1 MEADTA
7 NDCLDGGMDGGG
19 PAEPSDCGCP
29 LEAIYHHRTDP
40 YELAHFPPIERSDQH
55 TVLYELPYQPDADK
69 PPTPYAGPRP
79 PLPCGV
85 TLRLPMMAR
94 CMMRNAD
101 GSHAVESRWTV
112 VCRALAKPIGSS
124 RELADAI
131 VQYNP
136 EYRAGGQFGA
146 LHRLFEE
153 QCDEAER
160 AAFFGE
166 TLPRIVRL
174 ALRLVELF
182 RTPVPLLLQWHNH
195 AVSMTQEQA
204 ACLLANAFLCTFPAP
219 RSGMEK
225 SFPGTNFAPLFA
237 GTSQSVVEKIKC
249 LCHYFRRVCCPGG
262 MPTGVLTYER
272 RCLGKPAVPDWTA
285 VDATFSA
292 ERAPLHVAADGTI
305 EDQGTG
311 LLQMVFANRFLGGG
325 VIGHGCVQEEIRCVI
340 NPELLVGRLLF
351 ESLRE
356 TEAYFVLGTE
366 QYCAYANYASAF
378 AFDADHRD
386 GTPRDASGRR
396 RCYIVGLDA
405 LRVQPSVN
413 QYEERAVRR
422 ELAKAYVGFSYVPEG
437 QRPLP
442 GIATGNWGCG
452 AFGGHAPLK
461 ALLQLMVACVV
472 GRPLLYFTCNEDGL
486 QERLVRMYRF
496 LTVRK
501 VSVPRL
507 FRLLV
512 RYGAR
517 PRSGPAAGA
526 NEPDDLYDYLY
537 QRLEPSGAADS
548 GPGAPPT
555 NPL

>member
-1 MEADTA
+1 MEVDSS
-7 NDCLDGGMDGGG
+7 NDCQDAGMDGGG
-19 PAEPSDCGCP
+19 PAEATDRGCP

-40 YELAHFPPIERSDQH
+40 YELAHFPEIERTEQH
-55 TVLYELPYQPDADK
+55 TVLYELPYQPHADK
-69 PPTPYAGPRP
+69 PPDPYCSARTPSATG
-79 PLPCGV
+79 G
-85 TLRLPMMAR
+85 TLRLPTMSR

-101 GSHAVESRWTV
+101 GSHAVENRWTL
-112 VCRALAKPIGSS
+112 VCRALAKPITSS
-124 RELADAI
+124 RQLEETI

-136 EYRAGGQFGA
+136 EYRTHGQFGA

-153 QCDEAER
+153 QCEEAER
-160 AAFFGE
+160 EAFFGE
-166 TLPRIVRL
+166 TLPRMVKL
-174 ALRLVELF
+174 ALRLTELF
-182 RTPVPLLLQWHNH
+182 RTTVPLLVQWQNH

-204 ACLLANAFLCTFPAP
+204 ACLLANAFLCTFPQPKAALV
-219 RSGMEK
+219 K

-249 LCHYFRRVCCPGG
+249 LCHYFRRVCTR

-272 RCLGKPAVPDWTA
+272 RYLGKHALPDWGNVA
-285 VDATFSA
+285 AAFSL
-292 ERAPLHVAADGTI
+292 ERSPLHVSSDGTI

-356 TEAYFVLGTE
+356 TEAYFVLGSE
-366 QYCAYANYASAF
+366 QYCAYANYASSF
-378 AFDADHRD
+378 AFDADYRD

-405 LRVQPSVN
+405 LRVQPGMD

-422 ELAKAYVGFSYVPEG
+422 ELAKAYVGFWYALEG
-437 QRPLP
+437 HRPVP

-461 ALLQLMVACVV
+461 ALLQLMVARVLE
-472 GRPLLYFTCNEDGL
+472 RPLLYFTCNEAGL

-496 LTVRK
+496 LAVRK
-501 VSVPRL
+501 VPVAML
-507 FRLLV
+507 FRLLL
-512 RYGAR
+512 RYGAKMNGQTAESR
-517 PRSGPAAGA
+517 GKEQ
-526 NEPDDLYDYLY
+526 NLYDYLY
-537 QRLEPSGAADS
+537 QQLDASDS
-548 GPGAPPT
+548 ASSSALA
-555 NPL
+555 NQL